1 MPIDMNEPFVGMM
14 RDAVARSGPDVP
26 DCLTVLPKESALA
39 LLARSIAFGHG
50 QVAVIRLAMAVHAG
64 ADVPQGHWTYC
75 REAPSRCK
83 DATLQALFLE
93 AARTASGQPASCT
106 QNP

>member
-1 MPIDMNEPFVGMM
+1 MRMDLHEPFDGVM
-14 RDAVARSGPDVP
+14 REAVAGSRPEVP
-26 DCLTVLPKESALA
+26 NRLAVLPKELALE

-50 QVAVIRLAMAVHAG
+50 QVAVIRLAMAVDAG

-75 REAPSRCK
+75 REAASRCK

-93 AARTASGQPASCT
+93 ATRAASERPTWT

>member
-1 MPIDMNEPFVGMM
+1 MRMDLHEPFVRVM
-14 RDAVARSGPDVP
+14 RDAVAGSRPNVP
-26 DCLTVLPKESALA
+26 NRLAVLPKESALA

-64 ADVPQGHWTYC
+64 ADVPHGHWTYC
-75 REAPSRCK
+75 REAASRCK

-93 AARTASGQPASCT
+93 ATRIASERAT
-106 QNP
+106 R